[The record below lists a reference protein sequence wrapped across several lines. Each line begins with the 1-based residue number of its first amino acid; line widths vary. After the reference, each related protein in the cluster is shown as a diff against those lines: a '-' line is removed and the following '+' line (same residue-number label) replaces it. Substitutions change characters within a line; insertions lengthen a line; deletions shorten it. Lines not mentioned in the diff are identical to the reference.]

1 MSRYLKQ
8 VNIWKER
15 HNKKC
20 QEVRMMMLKGT
31 TKVEEEDKVEWDSG
45 GSESDSEGDSKA
57 NNYARYDKNTIKLNM
72 M

>member
-1 MSRYLKQ
+1 
-8 VNIWKER
+8 
-15 HNKKC
+15 
-20 QEVRMMMLKGT
+20 MLKGT